1 MSKKKNPELKVGDR
15 IILIYMP
22 GEDIDTGT
30 KGKVKSIGQAPS
42 FGGGSDYMY
51 NVEWLDDDDK
61 VISTLSLLPEADSWI
76 LDPEFKQNDLNESK
90 NRVITDLDELISR
103 HEWSRLFKK
112 SDLKYILDYL
122 EVIRQLGV
130 VNMFQSGQFLGQ
142 TKDYLTKYFDLYR
155 MQRELDDND
164 EEKIEKVLE
173 MSENVRNIMISAAIT
188 DLERKNVEITGRSAT
203 NRVNRLATE
212 IVKHFMGR

>member
-1 MSKKKNPELKVGDR
+1 MNKKKNPKLKEGDR

-51 NVEWLDDDDK
+51 NVEWYEDDDK
-61 VISTLSLLPEADSWI
+61 VISTLSLLPETDSWI
-76 LDPEFKQNDLNESK
+76 LDPEFSQNDLNETK

-112 SDLKYILDYL
+112 SDLRYILDYL

-164 EEKIEKVLE
+164 EEKIEKILE

-212 IVKHFMGR
+212 LVKHFMGR

>member
-1 MSKKKNPELKVGDR
+1 MSKKKNPELKEGDR
-15 IILIYMP
+15 IVLIYMP

-30 KGKVKSIGQAPS
+30 KGRVKSIGQAPS

-51 NVEWLDDDDK
+51 NIEWLDDDGK

-76 LDPEFKQNDLNESK
+76 LDPEFTQNDLNEAK
-90 NRVITDLDELISR
+90 NRVISDLDELISR

-112 SDLKYILDYL
+112 SDLKYIMEYL
-122 EVIRQLGV
+122 ELIRQSGV

-142 TKDYLTKYFDLYR
+142 TKDYLTAYFNLHR

-164 EEKIEKVLE
+164 EEKIEKILE
-173 MSENVRNIMISAAIT
+173 MSENVRNIMISAAVT
-188 DLERKNVEITGRSAT
+188 DLERNNKEITNRSAT
-203 NRVNRLATE
+203 NRVNRLSTE
-212 IVKHFMGR
+212 LVKHFMGR

>member
-1 MSKKKNPELKVGDR
+1 MSKKKNPQLKQGDR

-30 KGKVKSIGQAPS
+30 KGRVKSIGQAPT
-42 FGGGSDYMY
+42 FGGSPDYMY
-51 NVEWLDDDDK
+51 NIDWLDDDNK
-61 VISTLSLLPEADSWI
+61 VISTLSLLPEVDSWI
-76 LDPEFKQNDLNESK
+76 LDPEFTQNDLNESK
-90 NRVITDLDELISR
+90 SRVITDLDELIKR

-112 SDLKYILDYL
+112 SDLKYIMEYL

-173 MSENVRNIMISAAIT
+173 MSENVRNIMISAAIR
-188 DLERKNVEITGRSAT
+188 DLEQNNKEITGQSAT
-203 NRVNRLATE
+203 HRVNRLATE
-212 IVKHFMGR
+212 LVKHFMGR

>member
-1 MSKKKNPELKVGDR
+1 MSKKKNPKLKEGDR
-15 IILIYMP
+15 IVLIYMP

-30 KGKVKSIGQAPS
+30 KGRVKSIGQAPS
-42 FGGGSDYMY
+42 FGESPSYMY
-51 NVEWLDDDDK
+51 NVEWLDDDGK

-76 LDPEFKQNDLNESK
+76 LDPEFTQNDLNEAK
-90 NRVITDLDELISR
+90 NRVITDLDELIRR

-155 MQRELDDND
+155 MRRELDDND
-164 EEKIEKVLE
+164 EEKIEKILE
-173 MSENVRNIMISAAIT
+173 MSENVRNIMILAAIT
-188 DLERKNVEITGRSAT
+188 DLEQKNVEITGRSAT
-203 NRVNRLATE
+203 NRVNKLTTE
-212 IVKHFMGR
+212 LVKHFMSR

>member
-1 MSKKKNPELKVGDR
+1 MSKKKNPQLKQGDR

-30 KGKVKSIGQAPS
+30 KGRVKSIGQAPT
-42 FGGGSDYMY
+42 FGGSPDYMY
-51 NVEWLDDDDK
+51 NIEWLDDDNK
-61 VISTLSLLPEADSWI
+61 VISTLSLLPEVDSWI
-76 LDPEFKQNDLNESK
+76 LDPEFTQNDLNEAK

-112 SDLKYILDYL
+112 SDLKYIMEYL
-122 EVIRQLGV
+122 EVIRLLGV

-164 EEKIEKVLE
+164 EEMIEKILK

-203 NRVNRLATE
+203 NRVNKLATE
-212 IVKHFMGR
+212 LVKHFMGR

>member
-1 MSKKKNPELKVGDR
+1 MSKKKNPKLKKGDR
-15 IILIYMP
+15 IVLIYMP

-30 KGKVKSIGQAPS
+30 KGRVKSIGQAPS
-42 FGGGSDYMY
+42 FGGSPSYMY
-51 NVEWLDDDDK
+51 NVEWLDDDNK

-76 LDPEFKQNDLNESK
+76 LDPEFTQNDLNEAK

-164 EEKIEKVLE
+164 EEKIEKILE

-188 DLERKNVEITGRSAT
+188 DLEQKNVEITGISAT
-203 NRVNRLATE
+203 NRVNKLTTE

>member
-1 MSKKKNPELKVGDR
+1 MSKKKNPQLKVGDR

-30 KGKVKSIGQAPS
+30 KGRVKSIGQAPT
-42 FGGGSDYMY
+42 FGGSPDYMY
-51 NVEWLDDDDK
+51 NIEWLDDEDK
-61 VISTLSLLPEADSWI
+61 VISTLSLLPEVDSWI
-76 LDPEFKQNDLNESK
+76 LDPESTQNDLNEAK
-90 NRVITDLDELISR
+90 NRVISDLDELISR

-112 SDLKYILDYL
+112 SDLRYILDYL

-155 MQRELDDND
+155 MQRELDDNK
-164 EEKIEKVLE
+164 EELIEKILD
-173 MSENVRNIMISAAIT
+173 MSEKVRNIMISGAIT
-188 DLERKNVEITGRSAT
+188 DLERKNKTITGSSAT
-203 NRVNRLATE
+203 NRVNKLASE
-212 IVKHFMGR
+212 VVKHYMTQ

>member
-1 MSKKKNPELKVGDR
+1 MSKKKNPELKPNDR
-15 IILIYMP
+15 VILIYMP
-22 GEDIDTGT
+22 GESLDTGT
-30 KGKVKSIGQAPS
+30 KGIVKNIEKTPS
-42 FGGGSDYMY
+42 FGGSIDFQYR
-51 NVEWLDDDDK
+51 VEWIDDDGG
-61 VISTLSLLPEADSWI
+61 VISTLALLPGVDSWI
-76 LDPEFKQNDLNESK
+76 LDPEFLEKDLNESK
-90 NRVITDLDELISR
+90 HRVITDLDELISR

-112 SDLKYILDYL
+112 SDLKYIMEYL

-188 DLERKNVEITGRSAT
+188 DLERNNKEITGKSAT

-212 IVKHFMGR
+212 LVKHFMGK

>member
-1 MSKKKNPELKVGDR
+1 MNKKKNPQLKVGDR

-30 KGKVKSIGQAPS
+30 KGRVKNIGQAPT
-42 FGGGSDYMY
+42 FGGSPDYMY
-51 NVEWLDDDDK
+51 NIEWLDDEDK
-61 VISTLSLLPEADSWI
+61 VISTLSLLPEVDSWI
-76 LDPEFKQNDLNESK
+76 LDPESTQNDLNEAK

-112 SDLKYILDYL
+112 SDLRYILDYL

-164 EEKIEKVLE
+164 EEKIEKILE

-212 IVKHFMGR
+212 LVKHFMGR

>member
-1 MSKKKNPELKVGDR
+1 MSKKKNPKLKEGDR

-42 FGGGSDYMY
+42 FGGESDYMY
-51 NVEWLDDDDK
+51 NVEWYEDDDK
-61 VISTLSLLPEADSWI
+61 VISTLSLLPETDSWI
-76 LDPEFKQNDLNESK
+76 LDPEFTQNDLNEAK

-112 SDLKYILDYL
+112 SDLRYILDYL

-164 EEKIEKVLE
+164 EEKIEKILE